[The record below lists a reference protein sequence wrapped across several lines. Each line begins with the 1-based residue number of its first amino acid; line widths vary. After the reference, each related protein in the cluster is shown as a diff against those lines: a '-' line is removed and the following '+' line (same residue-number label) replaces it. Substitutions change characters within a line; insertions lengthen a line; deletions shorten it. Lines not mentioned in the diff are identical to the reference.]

1 MGWYKEG
8 KVNVVAGQTSVTG
21 VGTNFAANTLTG
33 DAFIGPDGQWYEV
46 INVPSPTT
54 LSISPAYRS
63 ATVSNASYALMP
75 VQGYQRDLA
84 IAASNML
91 QQWGSTLA
99 GLGTVSTENVVP
111 VNKGGTGGATAALAR
126 AGLELKTGAVAD
138 VEGIATAG
146 AIIERG
152 SNTYGTYVKFAGGL
166 LIGFGLQRS
175 PTIAANTYAMTTV
188 LTYPH
193 QFLAGTFPSVSGI
206 AYGLSSADHYGMYD
220 MSAYTANRHI
230 SGTLAIRNGGTAQFF
245 DVRYMVI
252 GVWK

>member
-21 VGTNFAANTLTG
+21 VGTNFAANSLVG

-46 INVPSPTT
+46 INAPSPTT